1 MGFEGAL
8 TVTLKKAWH
17 KKLFIVKEPL
27 VFNGLDARV
36 EVPVGFETD
45 LASIPWWAR
54 WAIPKAH
61 SNAYAAVVHD
71 FCYDTNFTTRRHAD
85 ALFFEA
91 LSDSV
96 CNTSILTRWVMWAAV
111 RVGGRRGWKRARKND
126 QHLKLVHLFGKKPN
140 EIKLLE
146 GHKMRDYRIVGSFK
160 KPKRKVKNVFLHCSA
175 TDNPKCDN
183 PEFIYKVHV
192 AENGWSD
199 IGYHYYIDKE
209 GTIFECRSLERT
221 PAAQR
226 PFNRDTIAICLGGLD
241 INKFTQQQY
250 DSLRWFCKL
259 IDDAYHGEMIFRG
272 HCEVSSKT
280 CPVIDY
286 KRVLRLDE
294 NGRIKDG
301 VPTIK
306 KLEASKSAHMKAAKK
321 QQDNGDVAVTVGGG
335 ALVTGAVELAKE
347 PDALNTLK
355 ELTSKGLEYKS
366 LFKTASELLSW
377 VATWE
382 GLMMAGGGCLAIWG
396 WRMWKASKSLKEIRL
411 KEEPKIRRLEREA
424 LAENS

>member
-1 MGFEGAL
+1 MGFEGTL
-8 TVTLKKAWH
+8 TVTLKKSWH
-17 KKLFIVKEPL
+17 KKLFVVKEPL
-27 VFNGLDARV
+27 VFQGTDARV
-36 EVPVGFETD
+36 EVPIGFETD

-71 FCYDTNFTTRRHAD
+71 FCYDTNFTTRKHAD
-85 ALFFEA
+85 ELFFEA
-91 LSDSV
+91 LSDPV
-96 CNTSILTRWVMWAAV
+96 CNTRFITRWVMWAAV

-126 QHLKLVHLFGKKPN
+126 QHLKLVSLFGKKPD

-146 GHKMRDYRIVGSFK
+146 GPKMRDYKIVSSFK
-160 KPKRKVKNVFLHCSA
+160 KPKRKVKKVFLHCSA
-175 TDNPKCDN
+175 TDNPKNDN

-192 AENGWSD
+192 IENGWSD

-221 PAAQR
+221 PAAQA
-226 PFNRDTIAICLGGLD
+226 PFNQDTIAICTGGLD
-241 INKFTQQQY
+241 INKFNQKQY
-250 DSLRWFCKL
+250 DALRWFCRL
-259 IDDAYHGEMIFRG
+259 IDQAYDGEMLFDG
-272 HCEVSSKT
+272 HCSVSNKT
-280 CPVIDY
+280 CPVFDY
-286 KRVLRLDE
+286 KRVLRLDK

-301 VPTIK
+301 VPTVK
-306 KLEASKSAHMKAAKK
+306 KLEASKSEHMKAAKK
-321 QQDNGDVAVTVGGG
+321 QQDNGDVAITVGGG
-335 ALVTGAVELAKE
+335 ALVTGVVELAKE
-347 PDALNTLK
+347 PDTLTTLK

-382 GLMMAGGGCLAIWG
+382 GLMMAGGGCLAVWG
-396 WRMWKASKSLKEIRL
+396 WRMWKSSKALKEMRL

>member
-1 MGFEGAL
+1 
-8 TVTLKKAWH
+8 
-17 KKLFIVKEPL
+17 
-27 VFNGLDARV
+27 
-36 EVPVGFETD
+36 
-45 LASIPWWAR
+45 
-54 WAIPKAH
+54 
-61 SNAYAAVVHD
+61 
-71 FCYDTNFTTRRHAD
+71 
-85 ALFFEA
+85 
-91 LSDSV
+91 
-96 CNTSILTRWVMWAAV
+96 
-111 RVGGRRGWKRARKND
+111 
-126 QHLKLVHLFGKKPN
+126 
-140 EIKLLE
+140 
-146 GHKMRDYRIVGSFK
+146 MRDYKIVSGFK
-160 KPKRKVKNVFLHCSA
+160 KPKRKVKKVYLHCSA

-192 AENGWSD
+192 TENGWSD
-199 IGYHYYIDKE
+199 IGYHYYMDKE
-209 GTIFECRSLERT
+209 ATIFECRSLERT
-221 PAAQR
+221 PAAQA

-241 INKFTQQQY
+241 INNFTQQQY
-250 DSLRWFCKL
+250 DALRWFCKL
-259 IDDAYHGEMIFRG
+259 IDDAYEGEMEFHG

-280 CPVIDY
+280 CPVFDY
-286 KRVLRLDE
+286 KRVLRLDS

-306 KLEASKSAHMKAAKK
+306 KLEASKSEHMKAAKK

-347 PDALNTLK
+347 PNALESLK
-355 ELTSKGLEYKS
+355 EFTSKGLEYKS

-396 WRMWKASKSLKEIRL
+396 WRMWKASKSLKEMRL